1 MTEQAVLALAPDASS
16 AKAARGLL
24 GLSQWPRL
32 GVDDAAV
39 WGECKGSGAKP
50 YQTQVDRSG
59 PAFKCSCPSR
69 KFPCKHGLA
78 LLLLHVQDSSCF
90 SDPARPEWVSAWLD
104 GRRERSEKQERKDE
118 AQAQKIAEAR
128 AAVEAAAQAG
138 EAPGDVPVEAVLPDL
153 AARQA
158 RRWKRIDTGLQ
169 DLARWMSDQMAAGLA
184 TRTDATAVAAWRTL
198 GTRMVD
204 AQAPALATWL
214 NGAADELAQG
224 APAAAALLARL
235 GRLQL
240 LVEAVQRREA
250 LSAATRADARAT
262 LGWPLE
268 RDEVLV
274 QGERLDDVWTVLG
287 QLAEEREGRLVE
299 RRVWLHGLRS
309 GRRALLLDFSHG
321 TAGFDTAWV
330 TGLARP
336 ATLAFFP
343 SAAPLRA
350 LLLEREG
357 PVDAPPPAGP
367 SVGRWADEFDAAA
380 SAMASH
386 PWLPLWPLWL
396 EGVSLQVVDDVLWAC
411 GDTQAVPLQTPSEA
425 LGVLLALSGGG
436 PVTVFGEWNGQTL
449 RLLTLRSTEGEWQ
462 LSHLLGETR

>member
-24 GLSQWPRL
+24 GPSQWPRL

-78 LLLLHVQDSSCF
+78 LLLLHVQDSSRF
-90 SDPARPEWVSAWLD
+90 NDAARPEWVSAWLD

-118 AQAQKIAEAR
+118 AQTQKIAEAR
-128 AAVEAAAQAG
+128 AAVEAAALAG
-138 EAPGDVPVEAVLPDL
+138 EAPAEAVLPDL

-158 RRWKRIDTGLQ
+158 RRWKRIDAGLQ
-169 DLARWMSDQMAAGLA
+169 DLVRWMSDQMSAGLA
-184 TRTDATAVAAWRTL
+184 TRTDTTAVAAWRAL

-214 NGAADELAQG
+214 NGAADELADG
-224 APAAAALLARL
+224 APSAGALLARL

-240 LVEAVQRREA
+240 LIEAVQRREG
-250 LSAATRADARAT
+250 LSAATRADVRAT

-299 RRVWLHGLRS
+299 RRVWLHGLHS

-336 ATLAFFP
+336 ARLAFFP

-357 PVDAPPPAGP
+357 PVATPPPAG
-367 SVGRWADEFDAAA
+367 SAAGRWDDEFDAAA
-380 SAMASH
+380 TAMATH

-396 EGVSLQVVDDVLWAC
+396 EGVSLQVVDDAFWAC
-411 GDTQAVPLQTPSEA
+411 TDTQAVPLQVPSEA

-436 PVTVFGEWNGQTL
+436 PVAVFGEWNGQVL
-449 RLLTLRSTEGEWQ
+449 RLLTLRSDEGEWQ
-462 LSHLLGETR
+462 LSHLLGDTR